1 MEFEDEARGS
11 LASRHRPEQQLAPN
25 PRCEGVRNP
34 PGSGRESSP
43 MLWLL
48 LLLMSLLS
56 NTFGRLVLLAVGALH
71 PAYASCKA
79 VRSRN
84 PREYVRWMMYWI
96 VLAGL
101 LSVEPLADMMF
112 SCCLPLYAELKVLL
126 VVWLQSPTTK
136 GASLIFRKLVL
147 PQFVLREHEI
157 DAHLSKL
164 KVRASRLGTSS
175 AKYMTNVVMHSVFSH
190 IRQNCSVAD
199 LMPCDMK
206 LNFDAITETSL
217 SSEDKSELALGDPGK
232 HRRLKPDEDSK
243 KEAAKAGLNLI

>member
-1 MEFEDEARGS
+1 MESEDEEARGT
-11 LASRHRPEQQLAPN
+11 LTRHQPEQQQPPQEQQLAPN
-25 PRCEGVRNP
+25 PRRSEGVRNAP
-34 PGSGRESSP
+34 AGSGRESSP

-101 LSVEPLADMMF
+101 LSVEPLADMF
-112 SCCLPLYAELKVLL
+112 FACCLPLYAELKVAL
-126 VVWLQSPTTK
+126 VVWLQSPSTK

-147 PQFVLREHEI
+147 PQFVQRERDI
-157 DAHLSKL
+157 DTHLSKL
-164 KVRASRLGTSS
+164 KVRASQLGTSS
-175 AKYMTNVVMHSVFSH
+175 AKYVTSVVMHSVFSH
-190 IRQNCSVAD
+190 IRENCSVAD
-199 LMPCDMK
+199 LMPSD
-206 LNFDAITETSL
+206 
-217 SSEDKSELALGDPGK
+217 
-232 HRRLKPDEDSK
+232 LK
-243 KEAAKAGLNLI
+243 

>member
-1 MEFEDEARGS
+1 MEFEDKARGS
-11 LASRHRPEQQLAPN
+11 LASRHRPEQQQQQLAPN

-48 LLLMSLLS
+48 LLLMSLLSNTFGRLVLLAVGALHPATRLQALLS

-112 SCCLPLYAELKVLL
+112 ACCLPLYAELKVLL

-164 KVRASRLGTSS
+164 KVRASRLGTTS

-190 IRQNCSVAD
+190 IRQNCSAGQNYWTCKV
-199 LMPCDMK
+199 
-206 LNFDAITETSL
+206 
-217 SSEDKSELALGDPGK
+217 
-232 HRRLKPDEDSK
+232 RV
-243 KEAAKAGLNLI
+243 AAKTRPFDK